1 MKTRNFPVGRS
12 TEPGNIAHNRATL
25 WCDGGQ
31 CSSDVPSHHFPAT
44 VTELSSRCK
53 VLIIF
58 EDAQF
63 RYTVLRYLS
72 NVCYLPGCVMREL
85 RYN

>member
-1 MKTRNFPVGRS
+1 MKTCNFPVGCS
-12 TEPGNIAHNRATL
+12 TEPGNVAHNRAML
-25 WCDGGQ
+25 WCDGWR
-31 CSSDVPSHHFPAT
+31 CSSDVLSHHFPAT